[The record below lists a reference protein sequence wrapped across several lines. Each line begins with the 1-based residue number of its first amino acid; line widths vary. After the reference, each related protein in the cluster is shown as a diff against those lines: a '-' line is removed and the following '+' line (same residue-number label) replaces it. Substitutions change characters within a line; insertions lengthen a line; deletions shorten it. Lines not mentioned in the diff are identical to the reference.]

1 MKKNTITYE
10 QIEKR
15 LKNKPMEEWT
25 KDDVFDRYVGYG
37 NPEELEDVKVQKLFI
52 KHGLCEELIDL
63 IDKVITDKEVI
74 DKILNCNIFKNK
86 NIKKIEGKIK
96 DIKFLDIEDDDID
109 ELKQISIIFEKT
121 DDKEQIEI
129 KDFCF
134 TSEIKQYLQ
143 DKNKYENK
151 EIIAIIEVEENQLN
165 LKCFCEKIV

>member
-63 IDKVITDKEVI
+63 IDKVI
-74 DKILNCNIFKNK
+74 KNK